1 MAVNVAK
8 MEIWPPDLSRRSLT
22 DMLEEVRSREALLR
36 AQIERYECHYSETLD
51 ELEARLD
58 QGEGS
63 EHPDWEDSIA
73 WRNSVEIL
81 NRQGQFRSLLEWTLR
96 STSLLRTS

>member
-1 MAVNVAK
+1 MAVSAAK

-22 DMLEEVRSREALLR
+22 EMLEEVRGRENLLR
-36 AQIERYECHYSETLD
+36 TQIERFERHYSGKLE
-51 ELEARLD
+51 ELESRLD
-58 QGEGS
+58 RGEGS

-81 NRQGQFRSLLEWTLR
+81 TRQSQLRSLLEWTLR
-96 STSLLRTS
+96 STSLLQTS